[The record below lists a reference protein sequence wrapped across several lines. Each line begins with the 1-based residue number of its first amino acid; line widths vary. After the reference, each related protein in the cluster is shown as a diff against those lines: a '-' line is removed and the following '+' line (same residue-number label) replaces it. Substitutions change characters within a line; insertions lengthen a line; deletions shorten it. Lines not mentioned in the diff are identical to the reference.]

1 MDKIFIFL
9 FIIFLILAFFEG
21 NIMIIISISE
31 KDISDWSE
39 FWIIILVAV
48 VIDIILLWLAMAKI
62 MPPISSSFQLM
73 RSGLKNRRI
82 AKKESAKLKKLLKS
96 EELDVNRLQELRDK
110 RISESATKR
119 TLHFCQLIDNIVGKE
134 QLQDCLSAVREKQSV
149 LDEINNLENRI
160 LKVAENC
167 KNAGNIKKCKYY
179 LNILKTTKITPEITR
194 LENDCEEQLLQRERE
209 GKAIRSWQKGICCL
223 LVILVT
229 IFAILFIQDTPYR
242 ELRSMIRDQ
251 SLTAEMC
258 SRKNRNSEESY
269 YEYLD
274 SEKGHKLIASELT
287 KLHKNDD
294 VIKAMWLLCI
304 QPDCIDG
311 YNLSASPSFIN
322 WIVDYAKHN
331 GVRNTDQKGDYG
343 LLYFVTYSVD
353 DYQITLSSYYD
364 NMSTIKT
371 GGFDISNGDEQVSV
385 NTKINYAKENIP
397 TIE

>member
-1 MDKIFIFL
+1 
-9 FIIFLILAFFEG
+9 
-21 NIMIIISISE
+21 MIIVSISE

-39 FWIIILVAV
+39 FWIIIFVAV

-62 MPPISSSFQLM
+62 MPPIGSSFQLM

-119 TLHFCQLIDNIVGKE
+119 TLHFCQLINNIVGKE

-179 LNILKTTKITPEITR
+179 LDILKTTKITPDITR
-194 LENDCEEQLLQRERE
+194 LENDCEEQLLRRERE
-209 GKAIRSWQKGICCL
+209 SKAIRSWQKGICCL

-258 SRKNRNSEESY
+258 NRNSEESY

-311 YNLSASPSFIN
+311 YYLSASPSFIN

-385 NTKINYAKENIP
+385 NTKVNYAKENIP